1 MKTFFISLL
10 LPFMIAHSSA
20 TYANK
25 NKSSRHTV
33 IAHRGYWNVP
43 GSFENSISSLRNAAS
58 LNIYGCE
65 FDVNLTA
72 DDSVVVVH
80 GPKHPTCPETPV
92 QQTTFQTIRN
102 MLLPN
107 GETIPT
113 LREYLQA
120 NIASPKIRYILEIK
134 SHENTERE
142 RKIVREIT
150 ATVKNMGIEK
160 RVEYISFSWFV
171 CMELKRTVP
180 EASVYYLNG
189 DKTPAELN
197 AAGLSGPDYHYSVF
211 YKHPEW
217 IEEAHKLGMKVNT
230 WTIDKETDMHALLD
244 AGVDYITTN
253 EPERLITVLSERNAR
268 KGKAE

>member
-1 MKTFFISLL
+1 MKTFFIGLL
-10 LPFMIAHSSA
+10 LPFLIGYSSG
-20 TYANK
+20 TYVNK
-25 NKSSRHTV
+25 NKSARHTV
-33 IAHRGYWNVP
+33 IAHRGHWNTP
-43 GSFENSISSLRNAAS
+43 GSFENSINSLRNAAS

-80 GPKHPTCPETPV
+80 GPKHPARPEMPI
-92 QQTTFQTIRN
+92 QQTAFQAIRN
-102 MLLPN
+102 IPLPN

-120 NIASPKIRYILEIK
+120 SIVSPKIRYILEIK
-134 SHENTERE
+134 SHENPKRE
-142 RKIVREIT
+142 RKIVRKVT
-150 ATVKNMGIEK
+150 ATVKDMGLEK
-160 RVEYISFSWFV
+160 RVEYIAFSWFV

-189 DKTPAELN
+189 DKTPAELDK
-197 AAGLSGPDYHYSVF
+197 AGLSGPDYHYSVY

-217 IEEAHKLGMKVNT
+217 IEETHKLGMKVNV
-230 WTIDKETDMHALLD
+230 WTVDKETDMRALLD

-253 EPERLITVLSERNAR
+253 DPERLTAVLYERDKR
-268 KGKAE
+268 KKKEE